1 MNPIPSKAK
10 ASAILDRIREE
21 VPSLGLTWSS
31 SGPPAWAGS
40 LAMIDDGDLLGG
52 FAVDAHMAAAL
63 RSGILVRADLFEEPH
78 AICQE
83 IPTATGSYWHAIVHR
98 REPDFANSRYWF
110 HRVGE
115 HPVFAELYR
124 ELSSLVGR
132 PASEWR
138 GPAAER
144 MLNAGRWDPFLFVDL
159 CEACDGG
166 RGPECLRELESLQ
179 ELEIE
184 GLLRWSFE
192 GAIGKTHA

>member
-1 MNPIPSKAK
+1 MNPIPSNAK
-10 ASAILDRIREE
+10 ASALLDQIREE

-31 SGPPAWAGS
+31 SGPPAWAGR
-40 LAMIDDGDLLGG
+40 LAMIGDGDLLGG
-52 FAVDAHMAAAL
+52 PVADPSMVAAL

-83 IPTATGSYWHAIVHR
+83 IPTATGSYWHGIVHR
-98 REPDFANSRYWF
+98 REPDFGNARYWF

-115 HPVFAELYR
+115 HPVFAELFS

-132 PASEWR
+132 QGSEWR
-138 GPAAER
+138 GHAAEKI
-144 MLNAGRWDPFLFVDL
+144 LKSGAWDPFLLIEL
-159 CEACDGG
+159 CEACHSGL
-166 RGPECLRELESLQ
+166 GPECLRELESLQ

-192 GAIGKTHA
+192 AAIGRTRG